1 MRQLSFLIL
10 MCVINLGFSQVRTE
24 LGVNLTPLLL
34 NSLDL
39 QAEWQLAPTFSLVA
53 NTGIRHQTLGDDQ
66 EAPIRVLE
74 NYVHP
79 RNTGAYLSVG
89 GRFFNKE
96 VNEYQ
101 FPFVQF
107 GLVGSY
113 SYETIL
119 KMNDA
124 DVWEKVPSSRFQFG
138 ITTTIGVTLR
148 MSERAHVDLA
158 LQMGYTKP
166 REDISLY
173 YTPGMGYTTYG
184 IDAISI
190 RGAHLQPMLVFKY
203 NILQDKRQRIRSM
216 E

>member
-10 MCVINLGFSQVRTE
+10 MCLLNLGFAQVRTD
-24 LGVNLTPLLL
+24 LGVNVTPLLL

-39 QAEWQLAPTFSLVA
+39 QAEWQLTSTFSLVA

-66 EAPIRVLE
+66 QAPIRVLST
-74 NYVHP
+74 YVHP
-79 RNTGAYLSVG
+79 RNTGGYLAVS

-107 GLVGSY
+107 GFVGAY
-113 SYETIL
+113 STETLL
-119 KMNDA
+119 KLNDVG
-124 DVWEKVPSSRFQFG
+124 DYEKVPARHFQFG
-138 ITTTIGVTLR
+138 ITTTIGVTLK
-148 MSERAHVDLA
+148 MSERAHADLA
-158 LQMGYTKP
+158 LQMGFTQA
-166 REDISLY
+166 REDINLY
-173 YTPGMGYTTYG
+173 YTPGLGYTTYG

-190 RGAHLQPMLVFKY
+190 RGAHLQPMIVFKY